1 MKKRL
6 FFSLALLG
14 MLLLTGITSCKVS
27 YSFSGGKLRDG
38 IETISIERFEND
50 AQIVV
55 PSLSQDFTEAL
66 KDRFISQTNL
76 RMVTSAAHMQFSG
89 SITNYNVAPV
99 AIQGD
104 DVAAT
109 NRLTIT
115 VKVKY
120 ENTLYEDENWD
131 KTFSQF
137 ADFSSDQNLADI
149 ETELIT
155 QINEQLTLDIFN
167 KVLANW

>member
-1 MKKRL
+1 MRIRH
-6 FFSLALLG
+6 SIALL
-14 MLLLTGITSCKVS
+14 LFALSFSACGI

-38 IETISIERFEND
+38 IETLSVAFFDNN

-55 PSLSQDFTEAL
+55 PSLSQTFTESL

-76 RMVTSAAHMQFSG
+76 RLVTEAGHMQFSG
-89 SITNYNVAPV
+89 SISDYRVAPI

-104 DVAAT
+104 DVAAQ

-120 ENTLYEDENWD
+120 ENTLYSDENWD

-137 ADFSSDQNLADI
+137 ADFPSTQNLSDV
-149 ETELIT
+149 ESELIT